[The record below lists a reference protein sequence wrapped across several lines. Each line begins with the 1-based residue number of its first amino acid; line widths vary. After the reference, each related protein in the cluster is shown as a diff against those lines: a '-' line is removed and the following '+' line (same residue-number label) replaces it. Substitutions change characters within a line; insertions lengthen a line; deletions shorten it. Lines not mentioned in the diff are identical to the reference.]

1 MIRSQPTAAF
11 FLTEGEAYKE
21 RGEMKKVLRLLK
33 QWTLLIALVTGAVG
47 HSFFSRFTPL
57 TPWLLAAMLLLTFC
71 NISPRDLRFHPL
83 HMLLLSLQV
92 TMGLGLY
99 ALLVGWHPAIA
110 QGACMCALTP
120 TATAAAIIT
129 GMLGG
134 NVGFLAAY
142 TFISSL
148 AIVVV
153 APIVLPVIAT
163 VQVDASFLD
172 TMANVFMRVGP
183 TMLVPLLL
191 AWFIQYTAPKVN
203 AVLLR
208 WGILSYYIW
217 AMMLIILMAGTF
229 DELLKPGEK
238 DYRLEIFLAL
248 TGVAVCTAN
257 FILGKG
263 IGSRFHRRI
272 AAGQGLAQKNI
283 ILPMWLTFQYLD
295 PIASVC
301 LASYSVFQNIVNA
314 TQIFLKGR
322 RDDRI
327 LDRLHAFHEKRRQ
340 ARADSRLMTA
350 EERSA
355 LLAALPKRVK
365 RTIEARDKTPLGTKR
380 F

>member
-1 MIRSQPTAAF
+1 
-11 FLTEGEAYKE
+11 
-21 RGEMKKVLRLLK
+21 MKKVLRLLK

-134 NVGFLAAY
+134 SVGFLAAY

-153 APIVLPVIAT
+153 APIVLPMIAT

-238 DYRLEIFLAL
+238 LSGAYWRSRLHGQLH
-248 TGVAVCTAN
+248 TRQRHRVAFPPA
-257 FILGKG
+257 
-263 IGSRFHRRI
+263 HRR
-272 AAGQGLAQKNI
+272 
-283 ILPMWLTFQYLD
+283 
-295 PIASVC
+295 
-301 LASYSVFQNIVNA
+301 
-314 TQIFLKGR
+314 R
-322 RDDRI
+322 
-327 LDRLHAFHEKRRQ
+327 
-340 ARADSRLMTA
+340 ARAGPEKHHPSDVADLPVSRSHRLGLSGLLFRLSEHRQRHPDIPERTPRRPHPRPSARLPRKTA
-350 EERSA
+350 SGPRRFA
-355 LLAALPKRVK
+355 PYDGGRTLCAAFRASQACQ
-365 RTIEARDKTPLGTKR
+365 THD
-380 F
+380 